1 MRLCRFEYNAKI
13 RLGLYYD
20 DWVVDLKELFLA
32 YSASSRMK
40 LPIRAERFPASILA
54 FLPPNRGRC
63 EAARRLKAFYEENLE
78 RLSGGSITLD
88 ADKVRLLA
96 PIPRPPKFFLLAGN
110 YAEHIEES
118 GGKAEEKRNTFPYV
132 FMKPPT
138 TTIINPG
145 DPIRLPSI
153 SPEHIDWEVELGVV
167 MGKRGKGILANEALD
182 YVAGYTIVNDVSDR
196 QFRPNPHR
204 KRRPRDEFFDW
215 LHGKWH
221 DTFAPI
227 GPCVASTEAIRDPQ
241 NLHISL
247 SVSGQKMQD
256 SNTARMIFSVAEIIE
271 FISSFVTLEPGDIIS
286 TGTPS
291 GIGAP
296 KGRFLKPGEVVEAKI
311 EGIGVLRNPVE

>member
-1 MRLCRFEYNAKI
+1 MRLCRFEYDSKA

-20 DWVVDLKELFLA
+20 DRVVDLKELFLA
-32 YSASSRMK
+32 YSESSRTEPLLRVK
-40 LPIRAERFPASILA
+40 RVSTSILA
-54 FLPPNRGRC
+54 FLPPNRGGC
-63 EAARRLKAFYEENLE
+63 ETARRLKTFYEENQE
-78 RLSGGSITLD
+78 RLSSRTITLD
-88 ADKVRLLA
+88 TDKVRLLT
-96 PIPRPPKFFLLAGN
+96 PVPHPPKFFLLAGN

-118 GGKAEEKRNTFPYV
+118 GGKAEEKRHTFPYV

-138 TTIINPG
+138 TTIINPN
-145 DPIRLPSI
+145 DPLRLPSV

-167 MGKRGKGILANEALD
+167 MGKRCKGVLASEALD
-182 YVAGYTIVNDVSDR
+182 YVAGYTIINDVSDR
-196 QFRPNPHR
+196 QFKPNPQR
-204 KRRPRDEFFDW
+204 RRRPMDEFFDW

-221 DTFAPI
+221 DSFAPI

-241 NLHISL
+241 RLHVSL

-271 FISSFVTLEPGDIIS
+271 FISSFVTLEPRDIIS

-291 GIGAP
+291 GIGAI
-296 KGRFLKPGEVVEAKI
+296 KERFLRLGDVVEATI

>member
-1 MRLCRFEYNAKI
+1 MRLCRFKHNAKT

-32 YSASSRMK
+32 YSASSRTE
-40 LPIRAERFPASILA
+40 LPLRVKRFPASILA
-54 FLPPNRGRC
+54 LLPPNRDGC
-63 EAARRLKAFYEENLE
+63 EAARRLKTFYEENRE
-78 RLSGGSITLD
+78 KLSRGPITLD
-88 ADKVRLLA
+88 TDEVRLLA

-118 GGKAEEKRNTFPYV
+118 GGRAEEKRCTFPYV

-138 TTIINPG
+138 TTIANPG

-153 SPEHIDWEVELGVV
+153 SPDHIDWEVELGVM
-167 MGKRGKGILANEALD
+167 MGKGGKGISAGEALD

-196 QFRPNPHR
+196 QFRPNPQR
-204 KRRPRDEFFDW
+204 KGRPRDEFFDW

-227 GPCVASTEAIRDPQ
+227 GPCVASAEAIRDPQ

-296 KGRFLKPGEVVEAKI
+296 KGRFLRPGEVVEATI
-311 EGIGVLRNPVE
+311 EGIGILRNPVG

>member
-1 MRLCRFEYNAKI
+1 MRLCRFEYNAKT

-20 DWVVDLKELFLA
+20 DWIVDLKELFLA
-32 YSASSRMK
+32 YSASSGTV
-40 LPIRAERFPASILA
+40 LPLRVERFLASILA
-54 FLPPNRGRC
+54 FLPPNRDGC
-63 EAARRLKAFYEENLE
+63 EAARRLKTFYEENRE
-78 RLSGGSITLD
+78 RLSGGPITL
-88 ADKVRLLA
+88 ATDKVRLLA
-96 PIPRPPKFFLLAGN
+96 LIPRPPKFFLLAGN

-118 GGKAEEKRNTFPYV
+118 GWKAEEKRQTFPYV

-138 TTIINPG
+138 TTIIDPG

-167 MGKRGKGILANEALD
+167 MGKRGKGIPASQALD

-196 QFRPNPHR
+196 QFRPNPQK

-221 DTFAPI
+221 DSFAPM
-227 GPCVASTEAIRDPQ
+227 GPCVVSAETIRDPQ
-241 NLHISL
+241 HLHISL

-256 SNTARMIFSVAEIIE
+256 SNTAQMIFSVAEITE

-296 KGRFLKPGEVVEAKI
+296 KGRFLRPGDVVEATI